1 MPLKGCIVSCMFR
14 FAVCIAAGLAVF
26 TANSAYAQG
35 VDRALEMEIAREFLA
50 LELAGWRLPD
60 PTEACLT
67 GLDLKRLEPMAFG
80 STEMIDQPELVD
92 PPGPHYRN
100 IRVDAEAAD
109 ARSGPR
115 VRRRIARF
123 DWLLTKPDGTQQSE
137 PDSFVFVINDAG
149 GDRGA
154 AAMIKEP
161 SHLVLRREC
170 FGG

>member
-1 MPLKGCIVSCMFR
+1 MRQEGRIVSSMR
-14 FAVCIAAGLAVF
+14 KFATSIAAGLAAIA
-26 TANSAYAQG
+26 ANLACAQG
-35 VDRALEMEIAREFLA
+35 IDRALEMEIAREFLA

-67 GLDLKRLEPMAFG
+67 GLELKRLEPMAFG

-100 IRVDAEAAD
+100 IRVEAEAGD

-123 DWLLTKPDGTQQSE
+123 DWLLTKPDGVQQSE
-137 PDSFVFVINDAG
+137 PDSFVFVINDSG

-154 AAMIKEP
+154 AAMVNEP
-161 SHLVLRREC
+161 SRLVVRREC